1 MLWHRPAAVTPVR
14 TLAWEPPYAM
24 GVALKKKGKKKKKG
38 KEKKLEDLKHSTF
51 MDWRFNII
59 RIAMFPKL
67 ICRFCAI
74 AVKILADFFSAIAK
88 LIQKFIW
95 YCKRSLSQGSLQSST
110 NQDSMILS

>member
-1 MLWHRPAAVTPVR
+1 MQC
-14 TLAWEPPYAM
+14 
-24 GVALKKKGKKKKKG
+24 
-38 KEKKLEDLKHSTF
+38 S
-51 MDWRFNII
+51 
-59 RIAMFPKL
+59 RIGRLDSAKMSVLPKL

-110 NQDSMILS
+110 NQDSMILA